1 MTGTWTARRRRET
14 SAALMP
20 SSSPHVLRGTGKPPV
35 VGLGPVVWDIKPG
48 SDTRQV
54 VNFTVASV
62 GAKDDLRIDA
72 FRVAA
77 DEKPLA
83 DHFRGVMMMELIRRK
98 PIVLHD
104 FDDELRMAFRLFE
117 ALCPRRESPRHPR
130 RCRTRTNSG
139 VANMNQPP
147 LFDDTD
153 AVSET
158 GHRLERRANEAW
170 ARENDALAAALAQAA
185 GLYAVAAAL
194 VAAVEAIAELDL
206 KPDLPA

>member
-1 MTGTWTARRRRET
+1 MT
-14 SAALMP
+14 
-20 SSSPHVLRGTGKPPV
+20 H
-35 VGLGPVVWDIKPG
+35 
-48 SDTRQV
+48 
-54 VNFTVASV
+54 
-62 GAKDDLRIDA
+62 
-72 FRVAA
+72 
-77 DEKPLA
+77 
-83 DHFRGVMMMELIRRK
+83 
-98 PIVLHD
+98 
-104 FDDELRMAFRLFE
+104 
-117 ALCPRRESPRHPR
+117 
-130 RCRTRTNSG
+130 
-139 VANMNQPP
+139 QPP